1 MTGVPRWVIVLLG
14 AALLLFGVASYMGWL
29 RDPSLARSDYI
40 GTIDVS
46 TEDARLYRPVS
57 FEWRV
62 NSNAGSFK
70 GNDTAYVRIDNGGER
85 TVLCGWLRLDKAGAS
100 MRAKRWL
107 SEAHLRSGH
116 TEQAIEHG
124 IEGTVSVRCVVD
136 IQGQVHDCTV
146 QKSLPF
152 MDLAVIHALEA
163 RKYHPALSQGKPV
176 DVFYTF
182 NVRLKLP
189 EQ

>member
-85 TVLCGWLRLDKAGAS
+85 AVLCGWLRLDKAGAS
-100 MRAKRWL
+100 MRATRWL
-107 SEAHLRSGH
+107 SEAHLKVGDLKVTALFIAPVERLPGDGLNAGCLRLD
-116 TEQAIEHG
+116 EP
-124 IEGTVSVRCVVD
+124 VRPAQD
-136 IQGQVHDCTV
+136 
-146 QKSLPF
+146 
-152 MDLAVIHALEA
+152 A
-163 RKYHPALSQGKPV
+163 ALSFEGSPIG
-176 DVFYTF
+176 
-182 NVRLKLP
+182 
-189 EQ
+189 E